1 MKAKELMIDGL
12 FRVKKDVCLPKGT
25 IVVIRGIDADKR
37 FPKRNLVGSATCL
50 PVNSSDGFTYGVWA
64 EYLEPIPLTPE
75 ILEKNGFKKAPQIS
89 DTEPFDTDEE
99 GNKHY
104 SYNTTF
110 WGWFQPDNIFCIP
123 ANGLGW
129 LNIKYVHQLQHAL
142 RFARIKKEIIL

>member
-1 MKAKELMIDGL
+1 MKANEIMISDYLSYKGQIIK
-12 FRVKKDVCLPKGT
+12 VASITKKK
-25 IVVIRGIDADKR
+25 
-37 FPKRNLVGSATCL
+37 VGYHIKDNEHRMHYARLCECE
-50 PVNSSDGFTYGVWA
+50 PVFINQ
-64 EYLEPIPLTPE
+64 E
-75 ILEKNGFKKAPQIS
+75 ILEKNEFKKAPQIS

-104 SYNTTF
+104 SYSTTF

-129 LNIKYVHQLQHAL
+129 LNIKYVHQLQQAL